1 MIRRLDM
8 KDFRFHDLRHTIAS
22 YLVMMGGNLKTLQEI
37 LGHKDFKMTLTYSH
51 FTADYK
57 KEVMEIFADR
67 MDTFWTLSKK
77 GKKEESN
84 QVIENKRY
92 GPLAQ
97 LAEQGTLNAK
107 VGGSIPPRPILL
119 PSGTGGR
126 Y

>member
-1 MIRRLDM
+1 M